1 MAKGPESKTP
11 SDAVEILRRRYIAG
25 RPEREISLCEERAN
39 AEIAQMIYDVR
50 KKAGLTQEELAA
62 RIGSTK
68 SVISRLEDADYEG
81 HSLGMLRR
89 IAEALELRVSLRF
102 EAAGE
107 VVARAAR
114 RVAAVPAGRSRRV
127 DSRMGGVAKCAKAR
141 ATAKVSCGGK
151 ATGKTTV
158 AKKG

>member
-11 SDAVEILRRRYIAG
+11 PDAVDILRRRYIAG

-39 AEIAQMIYDVR
+39 AEIAQMIHDAR

-89 IAEALELRVSLRF
+89 IAGALNLRVSLRF
-102 EAAGE
+102 E
-107 VVARAAR
+107 
-114 RVAAVPAGRSRRV
+114 PAG
-127 DSRMGGVAKCAKAR
+127 AR
-141 ATAKVSCGGK
+141 ATRPAKRVAVAERVELMSIGDDNK
-151 ATGKTTV
+151 MKHFMIDRPVKHRHRNAAARKRTV
-158 AKKG
+158 KKG